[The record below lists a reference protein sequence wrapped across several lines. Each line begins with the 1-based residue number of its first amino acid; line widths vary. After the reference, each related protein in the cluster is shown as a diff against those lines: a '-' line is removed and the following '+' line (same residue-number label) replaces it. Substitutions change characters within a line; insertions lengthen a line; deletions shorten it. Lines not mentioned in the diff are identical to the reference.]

1 MQNRW
6 TILLALGMAVAA
18 CTPSA
23 ERAELTIVATDFAY
37 TPSTLEVRDGQPV
50 HLRLQNDGSLE
61 HDLSLSGLPIA
72 EGSVAATPESG
83 HDMSHLHTDA
93 ALSVHLSAQPGQTA
107 SVSFTPTEPGSYRFI
122 CTIPGHQEA
131 GMFGTLMVTEP

>member
-83 HDMSHLHTDA
+83 HDIES
-93 ALSVHLSAQPGQTA
+93 SAHGRCHECAPLGATRPG
-107 SVSFTPTEPGSYRFI
+107 G
-122 CTIPGHQEA
+122 
-131 GMFGTLMVTEP
+131 

>member
-1 MQNRW
+1 MRTPW
-6 TILLALGMAVAA
+6 TILLALGLAVAA
-18 CTPSA
+18 CTPGA

-37 TPSTLEVRDGQPV
+37 TPTTLEVRDGQPV

-93 ALSVHLSAQPGQTA
+93 ALSVHLSAQPGQNA